1 MWCDHPGC
9 SQQEGYLQCA
19 ITVFHNVASRPA
31 KVGDELVTTKF
42 DFLTRGFA
50 AIGEPNVAVCLLPG
64 TEVGFESEVERDHPF
79 GRLLPKPCS
88 SGSLEIRW
96 LDSGRS
102 TWTARTRITTP
113 WNSPTGRSSWSPVFC
128 ARASGRR
135 CCSCRPL
142 PASRANRKSKCTPL
156 LSPELSRSCP
166 SGLRDGAGCLR
177 WQELPRFSAESFR
190 LAGVRCIA
198 ALWRVKSLL
207 RHRHR
212 PDGLRRRPPCCFCVA
227 SWLLRTRRH
236 GVISDLKWTFVH
248 FCSCLPS
255 MQIMTRPLARFAPS
269 A

>member
-9 SQQEGYLQCA
+9 SQLEGYLHCA
-19 ITVFHNVASRPA
+19 ITVFHNVAPRPA

-64 TEVGFESEVERDHPF
+64 TEVAFES
-79 GRLLPKPCS
+79 
-88 SGSLEIRW
+88 
-96 LDSGRS
+96 DSRV
-102 TWTARTRITTP
+102 TP
-113 WNSPTGRSSWSPVFC
+113 GE
-128 ARASGRR
+128 A
-135 CCSCRPL
+135 
-142 PASRANRKSKCTPL
+142 

-177 WQELPRFSAESFR
+177 WQELPRFSADPFR
-190 LAGVRCIA
+190 LAGVHCIA

-212 PDGLRRRPPCCFCVA
+212 PDGLRRRPPCCFSVA

-236 GVISDLKWTFVH
+236 GVISDLEWTFVH

-255 MQIMTRPLARFAPS
+255 MQIMTRPPARFAPS